1 MVLTWIYI
9 SLLCVL
15 TVDWSQAA
23 CDQSTLTSEATQN
36 CVMGFTTYISKAM
49 SSMSDPSQMA
59 TVFCSAEGQSAIAC
73 MYPLMEQCPDLMANM
88 GAGEMAMPSQADL
101 KRACTQIPSGP
112 CMKAMTCLASA
123 SQGSSMGMDENF
135 MATNNLTYLLPVIG
149 MTCGPMKEQ
158 FDCITPEVDEQCTE
172 ITNQIKQM
180 IPLMNNGMPDGI
192 GFPEYDVL
200 KTLIRTGCTNVPEDI
215 ATNKC
220 ARDRLESA
228 PFKECMTKA
237 NADFKTP
244 MEMKSCGATDAR
256 LMCLKESV
264 ENACGKNYYTA
275 LATNGDH
282 FLTMD
287 LFTCDRSTGAAPVIR
302 LSAAASLV
310 VLAAVLLL

>member
-1 MVLTWIYI
+1 M
-9 SLLCVL
+9 
-15 TVDWSQAA
+15 A
-23 CDQSTLTSEATQN
+23 TSEATLN
-36 CVMGFTTYISKAM
+36 CITGFSTYISQA
-49 SSMSDPSQMA
+49 SSSISDPS
-59 TVFCSAEGQSAIAC
+59 
-73 MYPLMEQCPDLMANM
+73 
-88 GAGEMAMPSQADL
+88 
-101 KRACTQIPSGP
+101 P
-112 CMKAMTCLASA
+112 CMKAMTCVASA
-123 SQGSSMGMDENF
+123 SQGASMGVDENF

-158 FDCITPEVDEQCTE
+158 FDCITPEVEEQCTE

-244 MEMKSCGATDAR
+244 MEMKSCGLCSCA
-256 LMCLKESV
+256 
-264 ENACGKNYYTA
+264 
-275 LATNGDH
+275 
-282 FLTMD
+282 F
-287 LFTCDRSTGAAPVIR
+287 RS
-302 LSAAASLV
+302 
-310 VLAAVLLL
+310 